1 MLRGDNMREQ
11 ILNDLKTAMK
21 AQDKDRLAVIR
32 MVKAAI
38 QLEEINLKREL
49 NDEDIIS
56 VIVKQIKMRKESML
70 EFEKAKRNDLI
81 EQTKKE
87 IEILNAYM
95 PEQLSIEDIEK
106 EIEKVFDEIKP
117 ESMKDMGKIMAKITP
132 ILKGKADMTEV
143 SSIIKEKLSNK
154 DKTTQ

>member
-1 MLRGDNMREQ
+1 MREQ